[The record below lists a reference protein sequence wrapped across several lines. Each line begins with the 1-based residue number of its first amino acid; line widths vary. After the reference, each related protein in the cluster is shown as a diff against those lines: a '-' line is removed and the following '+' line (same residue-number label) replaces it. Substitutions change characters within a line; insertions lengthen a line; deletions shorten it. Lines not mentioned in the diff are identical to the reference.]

1 MSIFP
6 LGNKGGGGRIDAS
19 MSRCNDLPHSSM
31 AAQGLGVEGFS
42 GARLPPV
49 SPRSTVSPVAD
60 MEIAGGGIFDAF
72 GPCHPVALQT
82 NISKEFTRTRFQKLT
97 MNMNKSKDIA
107 SYLQQELTRGDHSKT
122 VFYECNQE
130 PSTNLTDASRDSCPG
145 DLGAKKWKRSHQEM
159 GSQVKQRPESSS
171 TNTSGNFEPKQNVEP
186 SNLVTDGMLV
196 KDCSKIPK
204 EDHFSV
210 RIRHGQITN
219 SHSIAERLRR
229 ERISER
235 MKFLQDLVPGCSNV
249 TGKTHVLDE
258 IINYVQS
265 LQQQIEFLSMKL
277 AAVCTQ
283 NDFSMEGLP
292 SSDLHFWDGTSSAFG
307 LAQQMVHRHT
317 YTSKGFD
324 SNWDLYHDAQLVER
338 RAEDYSENYK
348 WY

>member
-107 SYLQQELTRGDHSKT
+107 SYLQQELTR
-122 VFYECNQE
+122 
-130 PSTNLTDASRDSCPG
+130 G

-292 SSDLHFWDGTSSAFG
+292 SSDQLHFWDGTSSAFG